1 MNYRGNYRAF
11 SALRG
16 DVWRSLG
23 TLKVS
28 VAVDEVLYY
37 LKYSQIQ
44 YLNGNPSRRR
54 DL

>member
-1 MNYRGNYRAF
+1 MSYRGNYRAF

-28 VAVDEVLYY
+28 VTVDDVLDSLEYP
-37 LKYSQIQ
+37 QVPCI
-44 YLNGNPSRRR
+44 NGYPHRWGNF
-54 DL
+54 

>member
-16 DVWRSLG
+16 DVWMSLW

-28 VAVDEVLYY
+28 VSVDEVCFS
-37 LKYSQIQ
+37 LKYS
-44 YLNGNPSRRR
+44 
-54 DL
+54 